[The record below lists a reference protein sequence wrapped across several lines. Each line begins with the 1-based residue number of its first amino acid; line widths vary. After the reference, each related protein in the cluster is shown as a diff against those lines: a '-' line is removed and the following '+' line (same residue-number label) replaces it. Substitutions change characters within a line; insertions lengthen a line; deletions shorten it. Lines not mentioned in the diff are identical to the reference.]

1 MKRFAQL
8 INDYFC
14 DQNQISSGDD
24 FESSESDREE
34 KSPLLDNLQDS
45 KQGPLNEY
53 FNSNVVHY

>member
-45 KQGPLNEY
+45 KEGPLKRI
-53 FNSNVVHY
+53 F

>member
-14 DQNQISSGDD
+14 GQNQINSNDD
-24 FESSESDREE
+24 FET
-34 KSPLLDNLQDS
+34 SPLLDNLQDS
-45 KQGPLNEY
+45 KEGPLIKD